1 MQALSGKDSFYRKN
15 IAFSAPAVVGF
26 ICFDRVDLGLL
37 VCLTHVDVDFRGCV
51 CIRKTQMS
59 VVESS
64 FIYIFVYILL
74 T

>member
-15 IAFSAPAVVGF
+15 IAFAEPAAAGF

-37 VCLTHVDVDFRGCV
+37 VCCNRVDVDFRGCV
-51 CIRKTQMS
+51 CIRKTQMA

-64 FIYIFVYILL
+64 FIYRL
-74 T
+74 TC